1 MQSEHESPNRFGEA
15 IAERLNPAPPPP
27 MPNATHDARM
37 AEILRPPAPMP
48 TAAPV
53 EDKTVVAS
61 STAAPAGSGW
71 EVDPRRITYFA
82 RLVEDVRHRL
92 REVQLKV
99 DRMQDGSFTP
109 RLGGSP
115 AGQQL
120 EKKFADRLDA
130 PLDDPTNPTTG
141 GLRALLTEAM
151 RRMEEFIAG
160 AEAAA
165 KTYTEQDLAA
175 ADNVSKAGQ
184 STGSTAGH

>member
-1 MQSEHESPNRFGEA
+1 MRNEHDSPNRFNET
-15 IAERLNPAPPPP
+15 IADRLNPAPPPP
-27 MPNATHDARM
+27 MPNASHDARM

-53 EDKTVVAS
+53 EDRAVVAS
-61 STAAPAGSGW
+61 STAAPTGPGW
-71 EVDPRRITYFA
+71 EVDPRRITYFT
-82 RLVEDVRHRL
+82 RMVEDVRQRL

-99 DRMQDGSFTP
+99 ERMQDGSFTP

-120 EKKFADRLDA
+120 AKKFADRLDA

-141 GLRALLTEAM
+141 GLRPLLTEAM
-151 RRMEEFIAG
+151 RRMEEFVAG

-165 KTYTEQDLAA
+165 KSYTEQDVSSAA
-175 ADNVSKAGQ
+175 NVTQAGQ
-184 STGSTAGH
+184 GTGSTAGH